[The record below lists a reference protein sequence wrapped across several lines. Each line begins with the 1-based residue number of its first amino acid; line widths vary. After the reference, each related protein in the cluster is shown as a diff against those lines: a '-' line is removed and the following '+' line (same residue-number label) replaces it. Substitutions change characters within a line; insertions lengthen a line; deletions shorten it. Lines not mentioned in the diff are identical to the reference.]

1 MSQPEALTGRQP
13 LILVADDDFVMR
25 CMMSAVLRES
35 GYDIVEAED
44 GIQALDIARSRQ
56 PDMIVLDL
64 VMPGLDG
71 FEVCERL
78 RADEHLAETP
88 VLVLTGLDDTVA
100 IRRAF
105 EIGATDF
112 ATKPLSA
119 PLLCHRAKFML
130 RTVEVTRELR
140 ESESRLADAQRLARI
155 GNWEWDVKTGTFT
168 GSPEAYG
175 VLGLDR
181 GAGSIH
187 VTQLR
192 ELVSGNDSARIE
204 QALESVV
211 TTSSNLDAG
220 FKTGLPG
227 SRERHFH
234 ILGKTLPRQPG
245 IGLRVAGTI
254 QDVTERTHAENRI
267 KSLAYFDGLTGL
279 PNRLYFTERVRLA
292 ISMASRRQ
300 TKLAL
305 LLIDLDNFKGINDT
319 LGHGAGDQVLREVGA
334 RLRNV
339 VRDYDTFA
347 RESGHDD
354 FCPVARLG
362 GDEFLVAIG
371 DLEFGEQAGSIANRL
386 LEAMR
391 APLIVDSNELFVA
404 GTIGISIFPND
415 GTDFEELFKNADVA
429 LYHAKD
435 AGRDNAE
442 YFSASMNESAVYRM
456 MIETSLRRSLER
468 GEMSLVY
475 QPQLDIV
482 ADRLLGV
489 EALLRWSHPELGD
502 ISPTR
507 FIPVAEKIGLI
518 APLTEFV
525 LRTACRQ
532 MHEWHLLGL
541 TEMRMAVNIS
551 AQLFRQPALLEELSE
566 VPHACGIDP
575 SMLEF
580 EITETALLDTP
591 EAAERAL
598 PMLRN
603 KGYRIALDDF
613 GVGYSS
619 LSHLRRFALDTLKI
633 DRSFIHDLVDG
644 VREIQIVSALVDLAH
659 SLGITP
665 VAEGIEC
672 ESQRDLLVEK
682 GCRVMQGYL
691 IGMPLPAEETTALL
705 VKRFRVVNQC
715 ALHLQSARVRAPSPK
730 AVPRDAWHVRRHA
743 PDIR

>member
-1 MSQPEALTGRQP
+1 MSQPDDVARTRP
-13 LILVADDDFVMR
+13 LILVADDDLVMR

-44 GIQALDIARSRQ
+44 GVQAFDLARSCK

-71 FEVCERL
+71 FEVCARL

-88 VLVLTGLDDTVA
+88 VLVLTGLDDTLA

-119 PLLCHRAKFML
+119 PLLCHRASFML

-155 GNWEWDVKTGTFT
+155 GNWEWDVKNGNFT
-168 GSPEAYG
+168 GSAEAYG
-175 VLGLDR
+175 VLGLNR
-181 GAGSIH
+181 GASSIH
-187 VTQLR
+187 MRQLR
-192 ELVSGNDSARIE
+192 ELVSDNDRARIE

-211 TTSSNLDAG
+211 TTGANLDAT
-220 FKTGLPG
+220 FRIVLPDY
-227 SRERHFH
+227 REQHFH

-245 IGLRVAGTI
+245 SGLRVAGTI

-279 PNRLYFTERVRLA
+279 PNRLFFTERVRLA
-292 ISMASRRQ
+292 ISMASRRE

-339 VRDYDTFA
+339 VRDYDAFA
-347 RESGHDD
+347 RESGQDD

-391 APLIVDSNELFVA
+391 APLMIDCNELFVA
-404 GTIGISIFPND
+404 GTIGISVFPHD

-442 YFSASMNESAVYRM
+442 FFSASMNESAVYRM

-475 QPQLDIV
+475 QPQLDMLSNSLV
-482 ADRLLGV
+482 GV
-489 EALLRWSHPELGD
+489 EALLRWSHPELGEV
-502 ISPTR
+502 SPTQ
-507 FIPVAEKIGLI
+507 FIPVAERIGLI

-525 LRTACRQ
+525 LTTACRQ
-532 MHEWHLLGL
+532 LNEWHLLGL
-541 TEMRMAVNIS
+541 TELRMGVNIS
-551 AQLFRQPALLEELSE
+551 AQLFRQPALLDELSDL
-566 VPHACGIDP
+566 PRDCGIDP
-575 SMLEF
+575 SILEF

-591 EAAERAL
+591 DAAERAL
-598 PMLRN
+598 TMLRR
-603 KGYRIALDDF
+603 KGFRVALDDF

-644 VREIQIVSALVDLAH
+644 VREIQIVSALIDLAH

-665 VAEGIEC
+665 VAEGIER
-672 ESQRDLLVEK
+672 EAQRDLLVAK
-682 GCRVMQGYL
+682 GCAVMQGYL
-691 IGMPLPAEETTALL
+691 IGVPLPAAETTEMLL
-705 VKRFRVVNQC
+705 ERFQLVRVGPPF
-715 ALHLQSARVRAPSPK
+715 AIDPSTRTVTESCPT
-730 AVPRDAWHVRRHA
+730 
-743 PDIR
+743 